1 MAVYV
6 FAAYTLFTIIRDM
19 VRRKYI
25 VPKQKKEWTGLVSD
39 VFFLGLTVFLLN
51 IIANNYEKPME
62 AVMQFKGKELP
73 AFSYYN
79 FSSGKEEG
87 LLDQANKVI
96 ILNIWATWCPPCR
109 KEMPELDELQKSF
122 GSKGVSVLALSDE
135 NPEVINQ
142 YLSKNKF
149 SFQSGYFSRS
159 NNLINSINTRP
170 VSILLVDGK
179 VVDIV
184 IGARGYGFFS
194 DWIKDQLN
202 N

>member
-1 MAVYV
+1 V
-6 FAAYTLFTIIRDM
+6 FAAYTLFTIVRDM
-19 VRRKYI
+19 ARRKYI
-25 VPKQKKEWTGLVSD
+25 VPKQKKEWTGLFSD

-51 IIANNYEKPME
+51 MIANNYEKPME

-79 FSSGKEEG
+79 FNSGREEV
-87 LLDQANKVI
+87 LAEQSKRII

-122 GSKGVSVLALSDE
+122 AGKGVLVLALSDE
-135 NPEVINQ
+135 SPDVINQ

-149 SFQSGYFSRS
+149 SFQSGYFSKS

-184 IGARGYGFFS
+184 VGARGFGFLS

>member
-1 MAVYV
+1 M
-6 FAAYTLFTIIRDM
+6 FAAYTLFTIVRDM
-19 VRRKYI
+19 ARRKYI
-25 VPKQKKEWTGLVSD
+25 VPKQKKEWTGLFSD

-51 IIANNYEKPME
+51 MIANNYEKPME

-79 FSSGKEEG
+79 FNSGREEV
-87 LLDQANKVI
+87 LAEQSKRII

-122 GSKGVSVLALSDE
+122 AGKGVLVLALSDE
-135 NPEVINQ
+135 SPDVINQ

-149 SFQSGYFSRS
+149 SFQSGYFSKS

-184 IGARGYGFFS
+184 IGARGFGFFS

>member
-1 MAVYV
+1 V
-6 FAAYTLFTIIRDM
+6 FAAYTLFTIVRDM
-19 VRRKYI
+19 ARRKYI
-25 VPKQKKEWTGLVSD
+25 VPKQKKEWTGLFSD

-51 IIANNYEKPME
+51 MIANNYEKPME

-79 FSSGKEEG
+79 FNSGREEV
-87 LLDQANKVI
+87 LAEQSKRII

-122 GSKGVSVLALSDE
+122 AGKGVLVLALSDE
-135 NPEVINQ
+135 SPDVINQ

-149 SFQSGYFSRS
+149 SFQSGYFSKS

-184 IGARGYGFFS
+184 IGARGFGFFS

>member
-1 MAVYV
+1 M
-6 FAAYTLFTIIRDM
+6 L
-19 VRRKYI
+19 RRKYI
-25 VPKQKKEWTGLVSD
+25 VPKQKKEWTGLISD

-51 IIANNYEKPME
+51 MIANNYEKPME
-62 AVMQFKGKELP
+62 AVMEFKGKELP
-73 AFSYYN
+73 AFSYFN
-79 FSSGKEEG
+79 FNSGREEV
-87 LLDQANKVI
+87 LAEQSKRII

-109 KEMPELDELQKSF
+109 KEMPELDNLQKSF
-122 GSKGVSVLALSDE
+122 GNKGVLVLALSDE
-135 NPEVINQ
+135 DPQVISS

-149 SFQSGYFSRS
+149 SFQAGYFSRS
-159 NNLINSINTRP
+159 NELINSINTRP

-194 DWIKDQLN
+194 DWIKDPLN